1 MIKNDDSC
9 ILPHA
14 TVLSQMKP
22 NEGKTPCNILR
33 REKPYVILQVIMN
46 SRTETS
52 TVVMEE
58 VENNITP
65 SDI

>member
-1 MIKNDDSC
+1 
-9 ILPHA
+9 
-14 TVLSQMKP
+14 MKP